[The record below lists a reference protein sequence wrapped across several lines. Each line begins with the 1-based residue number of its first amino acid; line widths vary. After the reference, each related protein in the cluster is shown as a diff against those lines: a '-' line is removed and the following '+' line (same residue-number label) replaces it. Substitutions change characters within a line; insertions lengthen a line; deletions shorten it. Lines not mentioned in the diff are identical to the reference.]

1 MRKKNADIDP
11 LKSRFEGIYQQ
22 YFQRI
27 YRFIY
32 RLTADPEETKDI
44 TQDAFIK
51 LYHYMQKRKEPENPG
66 AWLFRVA
73 CNTCYTLLKTKERR
87 RKIMENQPADPSGND
102 VEDQLIREEE
112 INMVRNAFNQ
122 LPVQDRLIL
131 ELYQSELPYREIAR
145 IIKVKP
151 STIGKKLFRARH
163 KLAQQIKYGE
173 KI

>member
-1 MRKKNADIDP
+1 MKNENADIAP
-11 LKSRFEGIYQQ
+11 LEGRFEGIYRQ
-22 YFQRI
+22 YSQRI

-32 RLTADPEETKDI
+32 RLTGDPEETKDI
-44 TQDAFIK
+44 TQDAFVK
-51 LYHYMQKRKEPENPG
+51 LYHYMQKRKEPDDPR

-87 RKIMENQPADPSGND
+87 RKIIENQPNEPSGNG
-102 VEDQLIREEE
+102 VEDRFIREQEM
-112 INMVRNAFNQ
+112 NMVRKAFNQ

-163 KLAQQIKYGE
+163 KLAQKITGE
-173 KI
+173 EK